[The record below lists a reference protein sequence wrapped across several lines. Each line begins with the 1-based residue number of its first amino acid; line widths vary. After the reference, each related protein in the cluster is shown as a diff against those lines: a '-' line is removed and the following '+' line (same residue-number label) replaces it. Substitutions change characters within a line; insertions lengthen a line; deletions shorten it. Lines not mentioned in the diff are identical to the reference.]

1 MPKLLPEEDA
11 LDRRRDD
18 GAVRAP
24 RTAESSCRVLPHPI
38 RVFDIFH
45 LRYEA

>member
-1 MPKLLPEEDA
+1 MPKLLPEEGA

-24 RTAESSCRVLPHPI
+24 RTADRRAVLPHPI